1 MSRNVWEIGGRAL
14 LSQTASRR
22 LVAQYGSGGGV
33 GHRWLGPAA
42 ATAITIARTRSV
54 IAEQIW
60 MQRRWKSDAR
70 RPKEDLAGSKPDEPA
85 KTTTE
90 ALRERLPHMPHL
102 PHRPT
107 KDELLSAATGILHR
121 AQIRFKY
128 LTIRSARPFN
138 SDEIF
143 AFASWI
149 FYAHI
154 FWLAVFTTSFLSLAI
169 YAINTVFAQETLA
182 GWVGE
187 YLTRS
192 SGVRIVFESAI
203 VPAWRDG
210 VITFSN
216 VFVSRR
222 PGGRV
227 AGRERAVSKGSS
239 TAAAAQAALAE
250 RAALMSGGGDEEDE
264 GNYTQF
270 DATISQIHVTLS
282 FTKWFNG
289 RGLLDSV
296 SISGVR
302 GVVDRTNIR
311 PIPVDQQRD
320 PKSYRHEHKLG
331 DFEIGSFRM
340 EDVLLTVY
348 QPRNFRPFTVSVFNC
363 ELPRL
368 RKQWLF
374 YDFLSANNMS
384 GSFDDSL
391 FTIHPRQIHSTTLTN
406 DLHHNDS
413 AEGVNLGQQQWK
425 KHSRMR
431 IDGLSIDHLNRG
443 VEGPFGWIQEGN
455 VDIVADVSI
464 PFDEEGGGI
473 AKVVKG
479 VYDQLE
485 TAVVEASNQI
495 SKTTQVVSHPQRQ
508 QQQRGGEGEVGV
520 REREGE
526 IRHDDQQDAEDV
538 VRDEE
543 PRQRSE
549 TEPLLILDLSLHLNS
564 PRAALPALFPKD
576 LSYVNAALIR
586 PIVAY
591 INSRPIT
598 SYNPHTNNTSS
609 LAPKNSQS
617 FSIPIQCRII
627 KGVSEFDG
635 SWTVFDSGL
644 MGDLS
649 REVYEAFANDVNEPR
664 RRARRVGAVVGWGV
678 GWLVGRVG
686 EALVMA
692 GGLGGGMVA

>member
-1 MSRNVWEIGGRAL
+1 
-14 LSQTASRR
+14 
-22 LVAQYGSGGGV
+22 
-33 GHRWLGPAA
+33 
-42 ATAITIARTRSV
+42 
-54 IAEQIW
+54 
-60 MQRRWKSDAR
+60 
-70 RPKEDLAGSKPDEPA
+70 
-85 KTTTE
+85 
-90 ALRERLPHMPHL
+90 MPHL

-250 RAALMSGGGDEEDE
+250 RAALMSTGGDEEDE

-302 GVVDRTNIR
+302 GVVDRTNVR
-311 PIPVDQQRD
+311 PIPVELQKD

-331 DFEIGSFRM
+331 DFEIGPFRM

-406 DLHHNDS
+406 DLHGVD
-413 AEGVNLGQQQWK
+413 GVNLGQQQWK

-473 AKVVKG
+473 VRALQGVVG
-479 VYDQLE
+479 QLE
-485 TAVVEASNQI
+485 TAVVEAREQI
-495 SKTTQVVSHPQRQ
+495 SKGAEGLVAGQQQQQ
-508 QQQRGGEGEVGV
+508 QQQRRGGGDEVGV
-520 REREGE
+520 VRERDGE

-538 VRDEE
+538 VTRDEE
-543 PRQRSE
+543 PSRRQQSS
-549 TEPLLILDLSLHLNS
+549 TDEPLLILDLSLHLNS

-649 REVYEAFANDVNEPR
+649 REVYEAFAADVNEPR
-664 RRARRVGAVVGWGV
+664 RRARRMGAVVGWGV

-692 GGLGGGMVA
+692 GGMGGGMVA

>member
-14 LSQTASRR
+14 LSQPASRR
-22 LVAQYGSGGGV
+22 LVAQYGSGGSGV
-33 GHRWLGPAA
+33 GHRWVGPAA
-42 ATAITIARTRSV
+42 AASITTIRARSV

-60 MQRRWKSDAR
+60 TQRRWKTDAP
-70 RPKEDLAGSKPDEPA
+70 RPETSKSTEPP

-90 ALRERLPHMPHL
+90 TIRERLPHL

-250 RAALMSGGGDEEDE
+250 RAALMSSGGDEEDE

-406 DLHHNDS
+406 DLHHSDS
-413 AEGVNLGQQQWK
+413 ADGVNLGQQQWK

-485 TAVVEASNQI
+485 TAVVSASQ
-495 SKTTQVVSHPQRQ
+495 QVSGVALDA
-508 QQQRGGEGEVGV
+508 GVVVGAKEK
-520 REREGE
+520 EREGV
-526 IRHDDQQDAEDV
+526 IRHHDDISEEDTPMATES
-538 VRDEE
+538 EE
-543 PRQRSE
+543 PRRQQGS
-549 TEPLLILDLSLHLNS
+549 TDEPLLILDLSLHLNS

-598 SYNPHTNNTSS
+598 SYTPHHHPSPNHS

-617 FSIPIQCRII
+617 FSIPIQCRIV

-692 GGLGGGMVA
+692 GGMGGGMVA

>member
-1 MSRNVWEIGGRAL
+1 
-14 LSQTASRR
+14 
-22 LVAQYGSGGGV
+22 
-33 GHRWLGPAA
+33 
-42 ATAITIARTRSV
+42 
-54 IAEQIW
+54 
-60 MQRRWKSDAR
+60 
-70 RPKEDLAGSKPDEPA
+70 
-85 KTTTE
+85 
-90 ALRERLPHMPHL
+90 MPHL

-107 KDELLSAATGILHR
+107 KEEVLLAASGFWHR
-121 AQIRFKY
+121 LQIRFKY

-227 AGRERAVSKGSS
+227 GGRERAVSKGSS

-250 RAALMSGGGDEEDE
+250 RAALMSSGGDEEDE

-302 GVVDRTNIR
+302 GVVDRTNVR
-311 PIPVDQQRD
+311 PIPVSEQKD

-391 FTIHPRQIHSTTLTN
+391 FTIHPRQIHSTTSMTN
-406 DLHHNDS
+406 DLHHSASDS
-413 AEGVNLGQQQWK
+413 VDGVNLGQQQWK

-473 AKVVKG
+473 VRALQGVVG
-479 VYDQLE
+479 QLE

-495 SKTTQVVSHPQRQ
+495 SKTTQMPLQQHEQRRNEDGVAMKADGEIISHHDEAAGEDDAAEEP
-508 QQQRGGEGEVGV
+508 QQQRQS
-520 REREGE
+520 
-526 IRHDDQQDAEDV
+526 D
-538 VRDEE
+538 
-543 PRQRSE
+543 

-586 PIVAY
+586 PIDYQGSV
-591 INSRPIT
+591 RVRWE
-598 SYNPHTNNTSS
+598 
-609 LAPKNSQS
+609 L
-617 FSIPIQCRII
+617 
-627 KGVSEFDG
+627 DG
-635 SWTVFDSGL
+635 F
-644 MGDLS
+644 
-649 REVYEAFANDVNEPR
+649 R
-664 RRARRVGAVVGWGV
+664 
-678 GWLVGRVG
+678 
-686 EALVMA
+686 
-692 GGLGGGMVA
+692 

>member
-14 LSQTASRR
+14 LSQSASRR
-22 LVAQYGSGGGV
+22 LVAQYVGGGGV
-33 GHRWLGPAA
+33 GHRWVGPAA
-42 ATAITIARTRSV
+42 AAAITVARRRSV
-54 IAEQIW
+54 IADQIW
-60 MQRRWKSDAR
+60 TQRRWKSEAQ
-70 RPKEDLAGSKPDEPA
+70 RPNEDLAGSQPSKPTE

-250 RAALMSGGGDEEDE
+250 RVALMSSGGGEEDD

-270 DATISQIHVTLS
+270 DATIAQIHVTLS

-302 GVVDRTNIR
+302 GVVDRTNVR
-311 PIPVDQQRD
+311 PIPLELQKD

-391 FTIHPRQIHSTTLTN
+391 FTIHPRQVHNTTLTT
-406 DLHHNDS
+406 DLNHSDGF
-413 AEGVNLGQQQWK
+413 EVGQWK

-473 AKVVKG
+473 VRVVRG

-485 TAVVEASNQI
+485 TAVVEAGHQI
-495 SKTTQVVSHPQRQ
+495 SKGTQQMPLQ
-508 QQQRGGEGEVGV
+508 QQHEQRRNEDGV
-520 REREGE
+520 EGE
-526 IRHDDQQDAEDV
+526 IFSH
-538 VRDEE
+538 RDEVAAGE
-543 PRQRSE
+543 EDAAERRESE
-549 TEPLLILDLSLHLNS
+549 AEPLLILDLSLHLNS

-644 MGDLS
+644 MRDLS

-692 GGLGGGMVA
+692 GGMGGGMVA